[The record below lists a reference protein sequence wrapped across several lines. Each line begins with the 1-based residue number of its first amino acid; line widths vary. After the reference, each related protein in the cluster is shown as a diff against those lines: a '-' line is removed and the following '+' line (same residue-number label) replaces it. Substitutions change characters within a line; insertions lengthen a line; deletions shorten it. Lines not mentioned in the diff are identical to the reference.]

1 MDITAT
7 QNIWANLLNWTY
19 DRAVTGATG
28 IDKAIKLAEKYSS
41 QELTIDRQVDALIN
55 RQRLL
60 AGSSGFITG
69 LGGLLTLPLVIP
81 ANLISVVFIQLRM
94 IAAIAYIG
102 GYDLEDRKVKTLV
115 LACLAGN
122 AVKDIFQEI
131 GIRFGKNVTRQ
142 MVSSISERSLVSINE
157 KIGFVLLTRSGG
169 KGLINISKAIP
180 LTGGIIGASFDMVTT
195 SLIGRI
201 AKRTFIETV

>member
-1 MDITAT
+1 MDITTT
-7 QNIWANLLNWTY
+7 QNMWTNLLNWTY

-28 IDKAIKLAEKYSS
+28 IDKATKLAEKYSS

-94 IAAIAYIG
+94 IAAIAHIG

-115 LACLAGN
+115 LACMAGN

-131 GIRFGKNVTRQ
+131 GIRYGKNVTRK
-142 MVSSISERSLVSINE
+142 MVSNISERSLVSINE

-169 KGLINISKAIP
+169 KGFINISKAIP
-180 LTGGIIGASFDMVTT
+180 LTGGIIGASFDIVTT
-195 SLIGRI
+195 SLIGKI